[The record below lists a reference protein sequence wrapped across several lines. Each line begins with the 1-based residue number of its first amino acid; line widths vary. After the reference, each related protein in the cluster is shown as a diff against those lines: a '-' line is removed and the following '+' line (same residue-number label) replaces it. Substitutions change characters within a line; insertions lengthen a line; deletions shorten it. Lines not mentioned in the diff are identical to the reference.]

1 MCDRCLCKWLIV
13 CDIVYNVFD
22 ILDDKNVYVYLGF
35 YF

>member
-1 MCDRCLCKWLIV
+1 MFICKWLIV

-22 ILDDKNVYVYLGF
+22 ILDDINVYVYLGF